1 MTQQPLE
8 IAADVLNLPDDFFYS
23 CAHLEIFGNRRVLL
37 DGECSITECGEDL
50 LVLTVGKT
58 TLRFRG
64 RELCLAAFDRK
75 NAVLEGRLSSIEFE

>member
-1 MTQQPLE
+1 MTEKLQK
-8 IAADVLNLPDDFFYS
+8 AAEALDLDEGVLPS

-37 DGECSITECGEDL
+37 DGNCEINECGEDL

-64 RELCLAAFDRK
+64 RELCLAAFDRQS
-75 NAVLEGRLSSIEFE
+75 AVLEGRLSSIEFE